1 MVDGHTLGNE
11 GGGSMQLLCSGYT
24 GFVVD
29 SDMHRAGT
37 CETSYGS
44 YYLCFGAVD
53 ILSSKHS
60 VDLYCTRRAID
71 VAKLTLAGCSGC
83 LCGFTMC

>member
-1 MVDGHTLGNE
+1 MPLDDAADVWVVDGYTLGYE

-24 GFVVD
+24 SFVVD
-29 SDMHRAGT
+29 SNVHRACT

-53 ILSSKHS
+53 VLSS
-60 VDLYCTRRAID
+60 
-71 VAKLTLAGCSGC
+71 
-83 LCGFTMC
+83 